1 MAYLVTGGTGFIG
14 RYLLRELDRRG
25 QPIHVLVRPRSVAK
39 LQALGLQNARPLIG
53 DITRSGL
60 GVAAGE
66 LSGLRNAEVFHL
78 AAVYELAAAGEAI
91 QLANVDGMR
100 HAVEFSNR
108 IEAARLHPTSSAS
121 LARAS

>member
-25 QPIHVLVRPRSVAK
+25 QPIHLLVRPRSVAK

-66 LSGLRNAEVFHL
+66 AGGGSPGGGVHP
-78 AAVYELAAAGEAI
+78 AAAPGPAGAGAANRAPDAGRRA
-91 QLANVDGMR
+91 LAPPD
-100 HAVEFSNR
+100 
-108 IEAARLHPTSSAS
+108 AR
-121 LARAS
+121 

>member
-66 LSGLRNAEVFHL
+66 PHGLGHGEGVPL
-78 AAVYELAAAGEAI
+78 ATVYDPAAAEEATP
-91 QLANVDGMR
+91 LANVDGTPPR
-100 HAVEFSNR
+100 GEIAKPIR
-108 IEAARLHPTSSAS
+108 AAPVPHM
-121 LARAS
+121 